1 MPDAWTAI
9 AARMIDWLDAMSH
22 PDSGI
27 ALFNDAAF
35 GIAPPNQE
43 LHRYAAAL
51 GIDVPGLASRQRRLL
66 ESSGYV
72 RAEVGDAVL
81 IIDVAPVGPDYLPG
95 HAHADTLSFELS
107 LFGQRIFCN
116 GGTSRYGLGPER
128 EAERGTAAH
137 NTVEVDGMDSSEVW
151 AGFRVAR
158 RARPFGLQ
166 VNLDGAEVS
175 VVCAHDGYIRL
186 PGKPVHRRHWQ
197 LRTGHLAIL
206 DRVEGHCNTAVT
218 RYHLH
223 PAVACD
229 VDPEGDRGIFRLP
242 GGRTVRWQAIGG
254 PVHWAES
261 LYCPEFGVR
270 QTRTCLEIGFAP
282 GSQVKLELSW

>member
-1 MPDAWTAI
+1 
-9 AARMIDWLDAMSH
+9 
-22 PDSGI
+22 
-27 ALFNDAAF
+27 
-35 GIAPPNQE
+35 

-72 RAEVGDAVL
+72 RAEAGDAVL

-158 RARPFGLQ
+158 RARPFDLQ
-166 VNLDGAEVS
+166 VNLDDEEIS
-175 VVCAHDGYIRL
+175 VDCAHDGYTRL
-186 PGKPVHRRHWQ
+186 PGKPVHRRYWR
-197 LRTGHLAIL
+197 LNAGCLAIS
-206 DRVEGHCNTAVT
+206 DAIEGRCNIAIA

-223 PAVACD
+223 PAIACA
-229 VDPEGDRGIFRLP
+229 VDPQGDHGTLRLS
-242 GGRTVRWQAIGG
+242 GGHLVRWQSKGG
-254 PVHWAES
+254 NLRIAES
-261 LYCPEFGVR
+261 IYCPEFGIR
-270 QTRTCLEIGFAP
+270 QTRPCLEISFVP
-282 GSQVKLELSW
+282 GGEANLELNW